1 MPTHALHFTGQG
13 QGPTVVL
20 SHALGCNLGM
30 WDAVA
35 AALQDQFTVLRY
47 DQRGHGQ
54 SGCPARPFTIDDM
67 ADDAA
72 RLIAQEVGEAVH
84 FVGLSMGGMVAQS
97 LAARHPQAV
106 KSIVI
111 ANSASHYDDAAR
123 AQWALR
129 IQTVQT
135 QGLGAIADG
144 ALARWFTPVF
154 MQDTV
159 QGGAQQV
166 ARMKAE
172 LEALDPRAYAACCDA
187 VAHID
192 FRASNAG
199 VQCPALVIAGT
210 LDQATPLAM
219 SEALRAQ
226 IPGAALQTIAAAH
239 LSAVEQP
246 QAFAGLLRTFLQAH
260 AGPN

>member
-1 MPTHALHFTGQG
+1 
-13 QGPTVVL
+13 
-20 SHALGCNLGM
+20 
-30 WDAVA
+30 
-35 AALQDQFTVLRY
+35 VLRY

-54 SGCPARPFTIDDM
+54 SGCPAGPFTIDDM

-72 RLIAQEVGEAVH
+72 RLIAQEAGEAVH

-129 IQTVQT
+129 VQTVLE

-144 ALARWFTPVF
+144 ALARWFTPAF
-154 MQDTV
+154 MQDAT
-159 QGGAQQV
+159 QGGMEQV
-166 ARMKAE
+166 RRMKAA
-172 LEALDPRAYAACCDA
+172 LQALDPRAYAACCDA

-192 FRASNAG
+192 FRTTNAN
-199 VQCPALVIAGT
+199 VRCPTLVIAGT
-210 LDQATPLAM
+210 QDQATPLAM
-219 SEALRAQ
+219 SEAVQAQ

-246 QAFAGLLRTFLQAH
+246 QAFADLLRTFLQAQ
-260 AGPN
+260 AGAH

>member
-1 MPTHALHFTGQG
+1 MSTHALHFTRQG
-13 QGPTVVL
+13 HGPTVVL

-54 SGCPARPFTIDDM
+54 SGCPAPPFSIDDM
-67 ADDAA
+67 ADDVA
-72 RLIAQEVGEAVH
+72 RLMDREAGQAVH

-97 LAARHPQAV
+97 LAARHPQWV
-106 KSIVI
+106 QSIVI

-123 AQWALR
+123 AQWQLR
-129 IQTVQT
+129 IQTVLE

-144 ALARWFTPVF
+144 ALARWFTPAF
-154 MQDTV
+154 MGDTG

-166 ARMKAE
+166 GRMKAE

-192 FRASNAG
+192 FRTSNAG
-199 VQCPALVIAGT
+199 VRCPALVIAGT
-210 LDQATPLAM
+210 LDLATPLAM
-219 SEALRAQ
+219 SEAIQAQ
-226 IPGAALQTIAAAH
+226 IPGAELRTIEAAH

-246 QAFAGLLRTFLQAH
+246 RAFADLLRTFLQAH
-260 AGPN
+260 AG

>member
-1 MPTHALHFTGQG
+1 MNTLHFSRQG

-54 SGCPARPFTIDDM
+54 SGCPAPPFSIDDM

-72 RLIAQEVGEAVH
+72 RLIAEAAGEAVH

-97 LAARHPQAV
+97 LAARHPQWV
-106 KSIVI
+106 QSIVI

-123 AQWALR
+123 AQWQLR
-129 IQTVQT
+129 IQTVLE

-144 ALARWFTPVF
+144 ALARWFTPAF
-154 MQDTV
+154 MGDTV

-166 ARMKAE
+166 GRMKAE

-192 FRASNAG
+192 FRTSNAG
-199 VQCPALVIAGT
+199 VRCPALVIAGT
-210 LDQATPLAM
+210 LDLATPLAM
-219 SEALRAQ
+219 SEAIQAQ
-226 IPGAALQTIAAAH
+226 IPGAELRTIEAAH

-246 QAFAGLLRTFLQAH
+246 RAFADLLRTFLQAH
-260 AGPN
+260 AG